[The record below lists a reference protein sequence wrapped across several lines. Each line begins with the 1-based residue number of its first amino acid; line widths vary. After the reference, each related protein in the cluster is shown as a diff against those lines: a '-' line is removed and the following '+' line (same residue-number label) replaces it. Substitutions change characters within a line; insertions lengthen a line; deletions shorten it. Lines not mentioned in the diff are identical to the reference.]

1 MNISLN
7 DILDKTKIIY
17 IRTSIEYNKYHYPG
31 SVNITRMIL
40 LKNPEK
46 YINKNSK
53 YYLLCSKGLLSN
65 KTANILNALGY
76 NCYSITGGIVSI
88 KR

>member
-7 DILDKTKIIY
+7 NILDKNKIID
-17 IRTSIEYNKYHYPG
+17 IRTSIEYNNYHYPG
-31 SVNITRMIL
+31 SINIPRMIL

-46 YINKNSK
+46 YINKNSE
-53 YYLLCSKGLLSN
+53 YYLLCSKGLLSS

-76 NCYSITGGIVSI
+76 NCYSITGGIDSI

>member
-1 MNISLN
+1 MAIYN
-7 DILDKTKIIY
+7 DK
-17 IRTSIEYNKYHYPG
+17 
-31 SVNITRMIL
+31 
-40 LKNPEK
+40 K

-76 NCYSITGGIVSI
+76 NCYSITGGIESI
-88 KR
+88 K